1 MFRTICGVSCLCAVF
16 AIALHAGTLKP
27 IVRFNQT
34 NGERVFGPPIEAT
47 DHNLYGATV
56 FGGGS
61 GYGTIYKLTREG
73 VYKVLYSFCAQSGCA
88 DGEYPSWLTQS
99 AGGDFYGTTYMGGK
113 SNVGTIFKIT
123 ASGRFT
129 ALYSFCSKTSCT
141 DGAMPQ
147 SSLVQTSDGSFYGT
161 TTVGGAYSN
170 GTVFK
175 FNPGHGLTTLY
186 SFCAKTGCADGS
198 QPYIGL
204 TLVSDG
210 NFYGSTALGGNH
222 NSTSCPADGCGTVFR
237 ITSTGKLTT
246 LYRFCANS
254 TCSDGAIPQGLL
266 VQGKDG
272 NLYGTTDGG
281 GGQDTGTIYKI
292 GLRGKL
298 TTLHTFCNGICA
310 DGAIPYAG
318 VIQANDENFYGT
330 AFVGGTGGWGTVYRM
345 TPAGKV
351 TALYSFDDKA
361 DGAFPAAS
369 LFQAS
374 NGNFYG
380 GTEEGGDDNCNGPYG
395 CGVIFV
401 MSKKAAS
408 EVAPEDSTQGTD
420 HGSRPIIKPPT
431 QPLPLNSQR
440 VAPY

>member
-99 AGGDFYGTTYMGGK
+99 ADGDFYGTTYMGGK

-204 TLVSDG
+204 TLVE
-210 NFYGSTALGGNH
+210 
-222 NSTSCPADGCGTVFR
+222 R
-237 ITSTGKLTT
+237 RKL
-246 LYRFCANS
+246 LW
-254 TCSDGAIPQGLL
+254 
-266 VQGKDG
+266 K
-272 NLYGTTDGG
+272 
-281 GGQDTGTIYKI
+281 
-292 GLRGKL
+292 
-298 TTLHTFCNGICA
+298 
-310 DGAIPYAG
+310 
-318 VIQANDENFYGT
+318 
-330 AFVGGTGGWGTVYRM
+330 
-345 TPAGKV
+345 
-351 TALYSFDDKA
+351 
-361 DGAFPAAS
+361 
-369 LFQAS
+369 
-374 NGNFYG
+374 
-380 GTEEGGDDNCNGPYG
+380 
-395 CGVIFV
+395 
-401 MSKKAAS
+401 
-408 EVAPEDSTQGTD
+408 
-420 HGSRPIIKPPT
+420 HGSGRKPQQYIVPGRWLWHRL
-431 QPLPLNSQR
+431 QNYFDGQVDDSVSLLRKQ
-440 VAPY
+440 YLQ